1 MEPKQVGENL
11 QVELAVV
18 RITLDASSF
27 IVSSENLSQIILEL
41 AANISRILGGKLI
54 SVMPKFSATPTTTQH
69 SRTATASTTV
79 ITAVSTTET
88 QVRTSA
94 RVMSTPLTTPGVAT
108 LAPGGPGKVA
118 ASKAGSN
125 SGVIGGVVV
134 AVLVIAIMV
143 IGLAV
148 WYFR

>member
-69 SRTATASTTV
+69 SRTATASTT
-79 ITAVSTTET
+79 AVSTTET